1 MQEYRYDGDINN
13 GKHYDEIVE
22 ADRSE
27 LLTRQFKLID
37 SEIPV
42 VIVISG
48 MVGSGKSEIINL
60 LNEWMDTRFIET
72 HVHRPPSDEEADRPY
87 FWKYWRRLPG
97 EGETGLFLGSWY
109 TQPWLDHID
118 GSISKKKYLSRLQDI
133 VRFEELLAADG
144 TLIIKIRL
152 ELTEKQQIKRIKAT
166 KNRPAYSWRMSADDM
181 DNGYP
186 FEKKKKLADEM
197 MEFTDLPHA
206 PWFRVDASQPRRRN
220 LSVMHLLTTFFDE
233 NLKRGGPDLSG
244 IERPNGFLPSKDFM
258 AEMDLTPSIDRPD
271 YTVQMEKLR
280 KKIFKNVWKAHQ
292 NKRSLVC
299 VFEGAD
305 AAGKG
310 GSIRRLIRAVDARLF
325 RVIQIAAPKGR
336 EKTTHYLHRFW
347 RRIPRAG
354 FVTIYDRSWYGRVLV
369 ERVEGFAT
377 EEEWKRAY
385 AEINQ
390 FEKEL
395 TDAGVVVLKFWLE
408 ISADEQLKRFK
419 AREVTEHKKF
429 KITDDDWR
437 NREKRTEYQSAINDM
452 VERTSTDYAPW
463 HLIPAEDKKFARVE
477 VLRLVHD
484 ALKKMK

>member
-1 MQEYRYDGDINN
+1 MLEYRYKSDINN

-27 LLTRQFKLID
+27 LLSRQFRLID
-37 SEIPV
+37 RETPV

-48 MVGSGKSEIINL
+48 MIGAGKSAIINL

-109 TQPWLDHID
+109 TQPWLDRID
-118 GSISKKKYLSRLQDI
+118 GNISGKKYEARLEDI
-133 VRFEELLAADG
+133 IRFEELLASDG

-152 ELTEKQQIKRIKAT
+152 ELTEKQQLKRIKGA
-166 KNRPAYSWRMSADDM
+166 KSSPAFSWRMAEDDM

-186 FEKKKKLADEM
+186 FGDKKKLTDEM
-197 MEFTDLPHA
+197 LERTHRPHA
-206 PWFRVDASQPRRRN
+206 PWYRIDASDPHRRN
-220 LSVMHLLTTFFDE
+220 LSVMHLLTTVFEDY
-233 NLKRGGPDLSG
+233 LQRGGSDLSG
-244 IERPNGFLPSKDFM
+244 ITPPNGFPPANDYLG
-258 AEMDLTPSIDRPD
+258 EMDLTPTIDRAD
-271 YTVQMEKLR
+271 YTVQMAKLR
-280 KKIFKNVWKAHQ
+280 KKIFRKAWKAHH

-310 GSIRRLIRAVDARLF
+310 GSIRRLIRGLDARLY

-377 EEEWKRAY
+377 DDEWKRAY

-408 ISADEQLKRFK
+408 ISDEEQLKRFR
-419 AREVTEHKKF
+419 AREVTEHKKY
-429 KITDDDWR
+429 KITEDDWR
-437 NREKRTEYQSAINDM
+437 NREKRDEYHVAINDM
-452 VERTSTDYAPW
+452 VERTGTGYAPW
-463 HLIPAEDKKFARVE
+463 HLIAAEDKKVARVE
-477 VLRLVHD
+477 VLRLVHE
-484 ALKKMK
+484 ALKKM

>member
-1 MQEYRYDGDINN
+1 MQEYRYERDIKNGD
-13 GKHYDEIVE
+13 HYDEIIE
-22 ADRSE
+22 ADRSG
-27 LLTRQFKLID
+27 LLSRQFRLI
-37 SEIPV
+37 ERETPV
-42 VIVISG
+42 VIVVSG
-48 MVGSGKSEIINL
+48 MIGAGKSAVINL

-87 FWKYWRRLPG
+87 FWRYWRRLPG

-109 TQPWLDHID
+109 TQPWLDRMD
-118 GSISKKKYLSRLQDI
+118 GNVSGKQYDARLEDI
-133 VRFEELLAADG
+133 IRFEELLATDG

-152 ELTEKQQIKRIKAT
+152 ELTEKQQLKRIKGA
-166 KNRPAYSWRMSADDM
+166 KNRPAYSWRMAEDDM

-186 FEKKKKLADEM
+186 FVDKKKLTDEM
-197 MEFTDLPHA
+197 MERTHRSHA
-206 PWFRVDASQPRRRN
+206 PWFRIDASDPHRRN
-220 LSVMHLLTTFFDE
+220 LSVMHLLTTAFE
-233 NLKRGGPDLSG
+233 EYLQRGGPDLSD
-244 IERPNGFLPSKDFM
+244 INPPNGFPPATDYLGR
-258 AEMDLTPSIDRPD
+258 MDLTPTIDRAD
-271 YTVQMEKLR
+271 YTVQMAKLR
-280 KKIFKNVWKAHQ
+280 KKIFRKAWKAHH

-310 GSIRRLIRAVDARLF
+310 GSIRRLIRALDARLY

-369 ERVEGFAT
+369 ERVEGYAT
-377 EEEWKRAY
+377 TEEWKRAY

-408 ISADEQLKRFK
+408 ISDEEQLKRFR
-419 AREVTEHKKF
+419 AREVTEHKKY
-429 KITDDDWR
+429 KITEDDWR
-437 NREKRTEYQSAINDM
+437 NRDKRDEYRAAINDM
-452 VERTSTDYAPW
+452 IERTGTGYAPW
-463 HLIPAEDKKFARVE
+463 HLIAAEDKKVARVE
-477 VLRLVHD
+477 VLRLVHE
-484 ALKKMK
+484 ALKKM

>member
-1 MQEYRYDGDINN
+1 MQDYRYDGDITN
-13 GKHYDEIVE
+13 GKHYDEIIE

-27 LLTRQFKLID
+27 LLSRQFILI
-37 SEIPV
+37 ERETPV

-48 MVGSGKSEIINL
+48 MIGSGKSDIINL

-109 TQPWLDHID
+109 TQPWLDRID
-118 GSISKKKYLSRLQDI
+118 GSSSRKKFMSSLQDI

-152 ELTEKQQIKRIKAT
+152 ELTEKQQIKRIKAR
-166 KNRPAYSWRMSADDM
+166 KSRPAYSWRMSADDM
-181 DNGYP
+181 DHNYP
-186 FEKKKKLADEM
+186 FEEKKKLTDEM
-197 MEFTDLPHA
+197 MELTNRPHA
-206 PWFRVDASQPRRRN
+206 PWFRIDASQPHRRN
-220 LSVMHLLTTFFDE
+220 LSVMHLLTNFFE
-233 NLKRGGPDLSG
+233 EHLKRGGPDLSG
-244 IERPNGFLPSKDFM
+244 IEQPNGFLPSKDYM

-271 YTVQMEKLR
+271 YTVLMEKLR
-280 KKIFKNVWKAHQ
+280 KKIFKNAWKAHHK
-292 NKRSLVC
+292 KRSLVC

-310 GSIRRLIRAVDARLF
+310 GSIRRLIRGLDARLY

-336 EKTTHYLHRFW
+336 EQTTHYLHRFW

-377 EEEWKRAY
+377 EQEWKRAY

-408 ISADEQLKRFK
+408 ISADEQLRRFK

-437 NREKRTEYQSAINDM
+437 NREKRTEYQAAINDM
-452 VERTSTDYAPW
+452 VERTSTGYAPW

-477 VLRLVHD
+477 VLRLVHE